1 MAGTSQGRIIRVRSS
16 LMKRNWLVVLTFGGL
31 LAVGLLLRWPMAA
44 AAQQAGTP
52 TPQGGPRAEAF
63 LDEPT
68 NVRAGPGTNYDLVGT
83 LVKGQGGAILGQAQ
97 NGSFLWLK
105 IVYIGGPDNTGW
117 VLKDLV
123 RAVGD
128 LNTVPILDLPPTPTL
143 PPTSTAAVAA
153 FEGTPTPGPQ
163 RLPTFTAP
171 PPVVRPTLLPV
182 QGVRE
187 GGGIPPAL
195 IIISLFVLGA
205 FGALVSLLR
214 RR

>member
-1 MAGTSQGRIIRVRSS
+1 
-16 LMKRNWLVVLTFGGL
+16 MKRNWLVVLTFGGL
-31 LAVGLLLRWPMAA
+31 LAAGLLLRRPMAA
-44 AAQQAGTP
+44 AARQAGTP
-52 TPQGGPRAEAF
+52 TPAGGPRVEAF

-68 NVRAGPGTNYDLVGT
+68 NVRAGPGTDYDLVGT
-83 LVKGQGGAILGQAQ
+83 LVKGQGGAILGQVLR
-97 NGSFLWLK
+97 SPYVWLK

-123 RAVGD
+123 RVVGD

-143 PPTSTAAVAA
+143 PPTSTAAVEA
-153 FEGTPTPGPQ
+153 FEGTPTPEPQ

-187 GGGIPPAL
+187 GGGVPPAL
-195 IIISLFVLGA
+195 IITSLFVLGA